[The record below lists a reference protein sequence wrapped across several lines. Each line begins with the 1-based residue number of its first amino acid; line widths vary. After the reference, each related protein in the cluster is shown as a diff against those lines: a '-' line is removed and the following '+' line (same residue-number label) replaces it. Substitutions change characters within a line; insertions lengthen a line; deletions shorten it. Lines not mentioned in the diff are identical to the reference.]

1 MNFEALFSTALSL
14 FLFILTGFVLR
25 KTGVVDGT
33 FTGKL
38 SGFVAKACQPF
49 LIIFSVVK
57 LEYSTEKL
65 RNGILVLAFSVL
77 LHIFLALASK
87 LFFSRVGDTDE
98 RKIHEFGCVFTNC
111 AFVGFPILN
120 ALFGEAG
127 LFYGAF
133 YVIVY
138 NLAVWSYGVVVM
150 ARGKPNFKISVRKM
164 LVNLGTVPC
173 AIGLGLYMARVPMP
187 DFLMTVL
194 ESMSGLCTP
203 LSLIVTG
210 SLVASMPL
218 RGLFNNPKIYYFCA
232 AKLILI
238 PLIAAVILR
247 FAGLSGLVEGID
259 LSVFMVVLSSMPPAA
274 FTTLFAELYDV
285 KPAYAAQ
292 LLSVGTMLSPFTILL
307 VMKLSEFIL

>member
-57 LEYSTEKL
+57 LEYSTEKM

-218 RGLFNNPKIYYFCA
+218 RGLFNNPKIYPSYCGGHSSFC
-232 AKLILI
+232 
-238 PLIAAVILR
+238 
-247 FAGLSGLVEGID
+247 
-259 LSVFMVVLSSMPPAA
+259 
-274 FTTLFAELYDV
+274 
-285 KPAYAAQ
+285 
-292 LLSVGTMLSPFTILL
+292 GTFRARRGH
-307 VMKLSEFIL
+307 

>member
-33 FTGKL
+33 LTGKL

-138 NLAVWSYGVVVM
+138 NLAVWSYGIVVM

-274 FTTLFAELYDV
+274 FTTIFAELYDV

>member
-14 FLFILTGFVLR
+14 FLFTLTGFVLR

-33 FTGKL
+33 LTGKL

-274 FTTLFAELYDV
+274 FTTIFAELYDV

>member
-33 FTGKL
+33 LTGKL

-274 FTTLFAELYDV
+274 FTTIFAELYDV

>member
-232 AKLILI
+232 TKLILI

-274 FTTLFAELYDV
+274 FTTIFAELYDV

>member
-274 FTTLFAELYDV
+274 FTTIFAELYDV

>member
-1 MNFEALFSTALSL
+1 MNIEALFSTALSL

-274 FTTLFAELYDV
+274 FTTIFAELYDV

>member
-14 FLFILTGFVLR
+14 FLFTLTGFVLR

-33 FTGKL
+33 LTGKL

-65 RNGILVLAFSVL
+65 RNGILVLA
-77 LHIFLALASK
+77 FLALASK

-274 FTTLFAELYDV
+274 FTTIFAELYDV

>member
-14 FLFILTGFVLR
+14 FLFTLTGFVLR

-33 FTGKL
+33 LTGKL

-98 RKIHEFGCVFTNC
+98 RKIHKFGCVFTNC

-259 LSVFMVVLSSMPPAA
+259 LSVFMVVLSSMPSAA
-274 FTTLFAELYDV
+274 FTTIFAELYDV

>member
-14 FLFILTGFVLR
+14 FLFTLTGFVLR

-33 FTGKL
+33 LTGKL

-138 NLAVWSYGVVVM
+138 NLAVWSYGIVVM

-232 AKLILI
+232 AKLILL

-274 FTTLFAELYDV
+274 FTTIFAELYDV

>member
-14 FLFILTGFVLR
+14 FLFTLTGFVLR

-33 FTGKL
+33 LTGKL

-98 RKIHEFGCVFTNC
+98 RKIHKFGCVFTNC

-274 FTTLFAELYDV
+274 FTTIFAELYDV

>member
-33 FTGKL
+33 LTGKL

-259 LSVFMVVLSSMPPAA
+259 LSVFMVVLSSMPSAA
-274 FTTLFAELYDV
+274 FTTIFAELYDV

>member
-14 FLFILTGFVLR
+14 FLFTLTGFVLR

-33 FTGKL
+33 LTGKL

-87 LFFSRVGDTDE
+87 LFFSRVGDKDE

-274 FTTLFAELYDV
+274 FTTIFAELYDV
-285 KPAYAAQ
+285 KPSYAAQ
-292 LLSVGTMLSPFTILL
+292 LLSVGTMLSRVTIQL

>member
-14 FLFILTGFVLR
+14 FLFTLTGFVLR

-33 FTGKL
+33 LTGKL

-274 FTTLFAELYDV
+274 FTTIFAELYDV
-285 KPAYAAQ
+285 KPSYAAQ

>member
-14 FLFILTGFVLR
+14 FLFTLTGFVLR

-33 FTGKL
+33 LTGKL

-57 LEYSTEKL
+57 LEYSTEKM

-274 FTTLFAELYDV
+274 FTTIFAELYDV

>member
-33 FTGKL
+33 LTGKL

-232 AKLILI
+232 AKLILL

-274 FTTLFAELYDV
+274 FTTIFAELYDV

>member
-33 FTGKL
+33 LTGKL

-98 RKIHEFGCVFTNC
+98 RN
-111 AFVGFPILN
+111 
-120 ALFGEAG
+120 
-127 LFYGAF
+127 
-133 YVIVY
+133 

-259 LSVFMVVLSSMPPAA
+259 LSVFMVVLSSMPSAA
-274 FTTLFAELYDV
+274 FTTIFAELYDV

>member
-14 FLFILTGFVLR
+14 FLFTLTGFVLR

-33 FTGKL
+33 LTGKL

-98 RKIHEFGCVFTNC
+98 RKIHKFGCVFTNC

-150 ARGKPNFKISVRKM
+150 ARGKPHFKISLRKM

-274 FTTLFAELYDV
+274 FTTIFAELYDV

>member
-14 FLFILTGFVLR
+14 FLFTLTGFVLR

-33 FTGKL
+33 LTGKL

-138 NLAVWSYGVVVM
+138 NLAVWSYGIVVM

-232 AKLILI
+232 AKLILL

-247 FAGLSGLVEGID
+247 FAGLSGLV
-259 LSVFMVVLSSMPPAA
+259 
-274 FTTLFAELYDV
+274 
-285 KPAYAAQ
+285 
-292 LLSVGTMLSPFTILL
+292 ILQ
-307 VMKLSEFIL
+307 KRAR